1 MLIKLLTVDHSTT
14 ELILTAEA
22 PVEEVSFKV
31 SFLYWLSLLLNYG
44 GGRRILGCSLRYYF
58 GANLR
63 YTLTKCI
70 FFTVEWH
77 IYRYEDN
84 KVFQRSAPQ
93 YDLF

>member
-44 GGRRILGCSLRYYF
+44 GGKFKVI
-58 GANLR
+58 
-63 YTLTKCI
+63 I
-70 FFTVEWH
+70 FFTH
-77 IYRYEDN
+77 QSN
-84 KVFQRSAPQ
+84 S
-93 YDLF
+93 LTG

>member
-1 MLIKLLTVDHSTT
+1 MHKKEKKYFYLGKFRGIRGM
-14 ELILTAEA
+14 
-22 PVEEVSFKV
+22 
-31 SFLYWLSLLLNYG
+31 W
-44 GGRRILGCSLRYYF
+44 RILGCGLRYYF

-93 YDLF
+93 YDLFWQF